1 MSKFIY
7 MDNAATTAV
16 RQEVVDA
23 MVPYFTESYAN
34 PSSVYSFAQK
44 TKNDMEEARETIASI
59 LGAAKPNEIYFTG
72 GGSESD
78 NWALKAAA
86 EAFKS
91 KGNHIITTKIEH
103 HAILHTCEWLE
114 KHGYEV
120 TYLDV
125 DEYGK
130 VDPIEFEAAIKDTT
144 ILASIMFANN
154 EIGTVEPIKELGA
167 IAHSKG
173 VIFHTDAVQAF
184 AHIPINVQEMNIDM
198 LSASGH
204 KFHGPKGIGF
214 LYVSN
219 KVKIGSFIH
228 GGSQER
234 SRRAG
239 THNVPGIIG
248 MAKAASI
255 ANTNMSENIKNISV
269 ISFVARNK
277 VFKFTDFL
285 LLTAVC
291 SFKLCFLYC
300 VDFLEMFI
308 SVSDLLRVNQCLLC
322 LIRREYVVHQ
332 VQPAH
337 QVHLTHHMFFLQSDF
352 LTR

>member
-125 DEYGK
+125 DSEGI
-130 VDPIEFEAAIKDTT
+130 VDLDQLEESIREDT
-144 ILASIMFANN
+144 ILVSCLMVNN
-154 EIGTVEPIKELGA
+154 EIRANDTIEE
-167 IAHSKG
+167 
-173 VIFHTDAVQAF
+173 
-184 AHIPINVQEMNIDM
+184 
-198 LSASGH
+198 
-204 KFHGPKGIGF
+204 IG
-214 LYVSN
+214 N
-219 KVKIGSFIH
+219 
-228 GGSQER
+228 
-234 SRRAG
+234 
-239 THNVPGIIG
+239 
-248 MAKAASI
+248 
-255 ANTNMSENIKNISV
+255 
-269 ISFVARNK
+269 
-277 VFKFTDFL
+277 
-285 LLTAVC
+285 
-291 SFKLCFLYC
+291 
-300 VDFLEMFI
+300 
-308 SVSDLLRVNQCLLC
+308 
-322 LIRREYVVHQ
+322 
-332 VQPAH
+332 
-337 QVHLTHHMFFLQSDF
+337 
-352 LTR
+352 

>member
-130 VDPIEFEAAIKDTT
+130 VDKVHRYRNCNSLCEFTH
-144 ILASIMFANN
+144 
-154 EIGTVEPIKELGA
+154 KEY
-167 IAHSKG
+167 ST
-173 VIFHTDAVQAF
+173 FQNTDQ
-184 AHIPINVQEMNIDM
+184 MD
-198 LSASGH
+198 L
-204 KFHGPKGIGF
+204 
-214 LYVSN
+214 L
-219 KVKIGSFIH
+219 SFIL
-228 GGSQER
+228 
-234 SRRAG
+234 
-239 THNVPGIIG
+239 
-248 MAKAASI
+248 
-255 ANTNMSENIKNISV
+255 
-269 ISFVARNK
+269 
-277 VFKFTDFL
+277 FTDLFSEF
-285 LLTAVC
+285 TDSC
-291 SFKLCFLYC
+291 IY
-300 VDFLEMFI
+300 
-308 SVSDLLRVNQCLLC
+308 
-322 LIRREYVVHQ
+322 
-332 VQPAH
+332 
-337 QVHLTHHMFFLQSDF
+337 FFL
-352 LTR
+352 